1 MQQTVSEMLRTARD
15 IGHGEVG
22 EASRG
27 VGVKPWIKIRCDL
40 WDDPRVSRICDLI
53 GQTEALV
60 VGALV
65 RLWSLADLHSVDGSL
80 AYTHAT
86 IDRKVG
92 VQGFAQAAAD
102 VGWLDTSDSGG
113 VVIPRF
119 DKHNGTSA
127 KQRAQSADRKRRERA
142 GKSGSEDL
150 SRNERDRNATRLDK
164 MRTDEIRADQ
174 MRLENISIRADQM
187 RLENIS
193 TRPDRTGP
201 DDGERISQG
210 QSQVA
215 NSSNSSNQAP
225 GTKHKAPLTGRTFDE
240 LIELELVADLRDLP
254 TDPIPGKLTGGV
266 FAELL
271 RPQIE
276 HAPDGHWMKW
286 YKEQLGARDPV
297 LRRGTLAEMSVVL
310 AAVYAARRL
319 PQPVVRSSRLA
330 LWISWMKAENGS
342 QITDE
347 DLQRAGD
354 VVRAARSRKAG

>member
-1 MQQTVSEMLRTARD
+1 MQQTVSEMSRTARD

-80 AYTHAT
+80 AYTYAT

-92 VQGFAQAAAD
+92 VQGFAQAAAE

-127 KQRAQSADRKRRERA
+127 KQRAQAADRKRRERA

-164 MRTDEIRADQ
+164 MRTDDIRADQ
-174 MRLENISIRADQM
+174 MRLEKISI
-187 RLENIS
+187 
-193 TRPDRTGP
+193 RPDRTGP

-210 QSQVA
+210 QSQVP
-215 NSSNSSNQAP
+215 NSSNLAP
-225 GTKHKAPLTGRTFDE
+225 GTRHKAPLTGRTFDE
-240 LIELELVADLRDLP
+240 LIELELVADLRDVP
-254 TDPIPGKLTGGV
+254 AKPDPGKLTGGV
-266 FAELL
+266 FGHLL

-276 HAPDGHWMKW
+276 QSPEAHWLTW
-286 YKEQLGARDPV
+286 YRQQLGARDPV
-297 LRRGTLAEMSVVL
+297 LTRGTLAEAAVSL
-310 AAVYAARRL
+310 AAVYAARRV
-319 PQPVVRSSRLA
+319 PQSAVRSSRLA
-330 LWISWMKAENGS
+330 LWISWIRSENGS

-347 DLQRAGD
+347 DLQRAAE
-354 VVRAARSRKAG
+354 VVRAVRSRKAG

>member
-1 MQQTVSEMLRTARD
+1 MQQTVSEMSRTARD

-92 VQGFAQAAAD
+92 VQGFAQAAAE

-127 KQRAQSADRKRRERA
+127 KQRAQAADRKRRERA

-164 MRTDEIRADQ
+164 MRSDEIRADQ
-174 MRLENISIRADQM
+174 MRLEK
-187 RLENIS
+187 IS

-201 DDGERISQG
+201 DEGERIFQG
-210 QSQVA
+210 QSQVP
-215 NSSNSSNQAP
+215 NSSNEAP
-225 GTKHKAPLTGRTFDE
+225 GTKHRSPVAVRTFDE
-240 LIELELVADLRDLP
+240 LIELVADLRDVP
-254 TDPIPGKLTGGV
+254 AKPDPGKLTGGV
-266 FAELL
+266 FGHLL

-276 HAPDGHWMKW
+276 QAPEAHWLTW
-286 YKEQLGARDPV
+286 YRQQLGSRDPV
-297 LRRGTLAEMSVVL
+297 LRRGTLAEAAVSL
-310 AAVYAARRL
+310 AAVYAARRVPL
-319 PQPVVRSSRLA
+319 SAVRSSRLA
-330 LWISWMKAENGS
+330 LWISWIRSENGS

-347 DLQRAGD
+347 DLQRAAD
-354 VVRAARSRKAG
+354 VVRTVRAKSREKAGAE